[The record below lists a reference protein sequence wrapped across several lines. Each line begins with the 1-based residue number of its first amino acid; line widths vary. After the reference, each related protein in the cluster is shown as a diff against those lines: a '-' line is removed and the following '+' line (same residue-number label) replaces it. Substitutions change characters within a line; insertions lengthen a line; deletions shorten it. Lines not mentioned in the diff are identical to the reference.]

1 MGREQVGPS
10 AEVKKR
16 LVNRLLREHLGHV
29 GHVSLD
35 LVQFELEIESDM
47 YTLV

>member
-1 MGREQVGPS
+1 M
-10 AEVKKR
+10 
-16 LVNRLLREHLGHV
+16 NRLLREHLGHV

-47 YTLV
+47 DIVVQVSGL

>member
-1 MGREQVGPS
+1 M
-10 AEVKKR
+10 KK
-16 LVNRLLREHLGHV
+16 LKEAYENRLLRERLGHV

-47 YTLV
+47 DTLV